1 MFSKLKLKQAGRVDQ
16 QPNLQLTN
24 YHATNLQL
32 SISSPKWDIFSKEKV
47 EVVIKSQDT
56 FIKLNP
62 NKVENI
68 ENQVHK
74 YIKIKKDVSINHL
87 LLQDVLNQSLIT
99 FKKALEHDCYHD
111 IIARN
116 EIENT
121 VTVAFLP
128 ITTSNNIVPCGIQKF
143 NTIHVNINLRG
154 YKTMPVDEYN
164 QWVIDSQKWYQ
175 DPKLR
180 KAIFNEIQKDLDA
193 NHYSLLKDSDLH
205 VWNVEFF
212 SKELPLVKFK
222 FTELEL

>member
-175 DPKLR
+175 DTKLR
-180 KAIFNEIQKDLDA
+180 TAIFNEIQKDLDA
-193 NHYSLLKDSDLH
+193 NHYSLLKDSDLIEP
-205 VWNVEFF
+205 NEEFL